1 MLSVSRKTRLYW
13 KQGKI
18 WLFLH
23 RLIKHTASAHVY
35 VSPWSS
41 WFILGAM
48 SPLGHV
54 IFIWFRFKK
63 RTEMK
68 KKISK
73 KKKTKTKTKSIRKIK
88 IQFIEIKKS
97 IKKWNEETK
106 KNKLKTKKTKQT
118 SENGMFSDCFCG
130 NRC

>member
-1 MLSVSRKTRLYW
+1 
-13 KQGKI
+13 
-18 WLFLH
+18 
-23 RLIKHTASAHVY
+23 
-35 VSPWSS
+35 
-41 WFILGAM
+41 
-48 SPLGHV
+48 
-54 IFIWFRFKK
+54 
-63 RTEMK
+63 MK

-73 KKKTKTKTKSIRKIK
+73 KNKTKTKTKSIRKIK